1 MRLLLLC
8 FEAIPDGRLRR
19 SRCAQP
25 FHTFPGIAL
34 LTLALALIASPA
46 FAATIE
52 ITIDRLVF
60 SPANI
65 QAKVGDTIEWTNK
78 DVIAHTATV
87 KGGWDVMIP
96 AKSKGKVTLK
106 AAGTADYFCRFH
118 PNMKGHVEVAP

>member
-1 MRLLLLC
+1 MRRLLL
-8 FEAIPDGRLRR
+8 
-19 SRCAQP
+19 S
-25 FHTFPGIAL
+25 
-34 LTLALALIASPA
+34 LALALVASPA
-46 FAATIE
+46 LSATIE
-52 ITIDRLVF
+52 VTIDKLVF
-60 SPANI
+60 SPAII

-106 AAGTADYFCRFH
+106 AAAAVDYFCRFH